1 MDFGMPVSVIM
12 PAFNAALFVEA
23 ALRSLLAERDS
34 VQLDIIVIDD
44 GSTDETPKIVEALR
58 RDFAEIRLLQNPR
71 KGIAAAR
78 NTGLD
83 SLPEKCRF
91 VTFLDADDLSYP
103 HRIAQQRAA
112 LIADPTIAVLYGRL
126 KMFMVQDP
134 ISLAPAIGSPTKVIR
149 GPYLQASMY
158 RREVIA
164 TVGRFDETFR
174 QGCDTDFI
182 LRVIDQEHRLVL
194 GDEIATYYRRHAGN
208 VTLNTEEMQRE
219 FMMASLRWAVRR
231 RRRGVGLIPQTYAKL
246 FLENQATDW
255 QFEK

>member
-1 MDFGMPVSVIM
+1 MELGMPVSVIM
-12 PAFNAALFVEA
+12 PAFNAEPFIEA

-34 VQLDIIVIDD
+34 LQLDIIVIDD
-44 GSTDETPKIVEALR
+44 GSTDRTREIVEAFG
-58 RDFAEIRLLQNPR
+58 RDFGEIRLLRNPR

-78 NTGLD
+78 NIGLD
-83 SLPEKCRF
+83 NLPEKCRF
-91 VTFLDADDLSYP
+91 VTFLDADDMSYP
-103 HRIAQQRAA
+103 HRIVQQRAA
-112 LIADPTIAVLYGRL
+112 LIDDPTIAVLYGRL

-134 ISLAPAIGSPTKVIR
+134 TSLAPAIGSPTKVIR

-158 RREVIA
+158 RREVIE

-174 QGCDTDFI
+174 QGCDTDFV

-194 GDEIATYYRRHAGN
+194 RDEIATFYRRHAGN

-219 FMMASLRWAVRR
+219 FMTASLRWVVRR
-231 RRRGVGLIPQTYAKL
+231 RRRGAGLIPQTYAKL
-246 FLENQATDW
+246 FLEKESTDW